1 MKQKLSQEQTPV
13 FDCLFNTTKDKRS
26 SSVTPV
32 LPPPISE
39 PHRGK
44 MPVYHVEKINKMKF
58 KIYKQSGGQYIDRIP
73 VTDLSFQ
80 VKIKGDHEMQAV
92 QNSKPRL
99 EEILSEYRKM
109 NLSPKKPKS
118 RGV

>member
-1 MKQKLSQEQTPV
+1 
-13 FDCLFNTTKDKRS
+13 
-26 SSVTPV
+26 
-32 LPPPISE
+32 
-39 PHRGK
+39 

-58 KIYKQSGGQYIDRIP
+58 KIYKQNGGQYIDRMP

-80 VKIKGDHEMQAV
+80 VKVKGDHEMQPL
-92 QNSKPRL
+92 QNAKPRL

-118 RGV
+118 RGVESSRRGVGNSSDLNVNVMRKTVYKMGGSFYRK